1 LTLVIARIKMERSCC
16 RKASK
21 GTFMRLHEILTGLSA
36 TQVDGPTDIEI
47 TSIAYDSRAVKPGSL
62 FIAINGFHTDGR
74 AFIPQAL
81 ARGAVAVVVQPP
93 GDGGC
98 GMGDGDYSGSHPPSR
113 IPQFPTIV
121 AVENARTALAPI
133 AAAFYNHPGAA
144 MRVVGITGTDGKTT
158 TTFLTSAVLEA
169 SGRATGMLGT
179 VDFKVGARQWANET
193 RQSTPEAPEVQ
204 ALMRDMAD
212 AGCGYA
218 VLEATSHALSAR
230 WNRLGGCMFDV
241 ALLTN
246 VTHEHLDFH
255 GSVEQY
261 RRDKA
266 RLFEMLGEG
275 DKGWRTGDSAS
286 IPHPPSLIP
295 ARKARKIAIVNADD
309 PHHQMFLAAAPA
321 SAERLTYAIRSQ
333 ADVRAY
339 DVLSSAAGLRCRVET
354 PWGDTQLNL
363 KLTGDF
369 NVSNALAALTVG
381 LAEGVSLDAC
391 VAALEAIPGVRGR
404 MERIELGQPFTVLVD
419 YAHTPGAF
427 EKLMSIARPLTDG
440 QLIAVFGSAGERDR
454 EKRAIQG
461 TVAARFCDFL
471 VLTDEDPRLEDRDA
485 IIAEI
490 AQGAEQAGKRE
501 RSGYLRIP
509 DRGAAIRAAF
519 AHARPGDIVLLLGK
533 GHESCIIYG
542 DTKTPWDEAGEARA
556 ALREQGYDTDKR
568 SH

>member
-1 LTLVIARIKMERSCC
+1 
-16 RKASK
+16 
-21 GTFMRLHEILTGLSA
+21 MRLYELLAGLPDARVS
-36 TQVDGPTDIEI
+36 GPADIEI
-47 TSIAYDSRAVKPGSL
+47 TSIAYDSRAVRPGSL
-62 FIAINGFHTDGR
+62 FIAIRGFHADGR

-81 ARGAVAVVVQPP
+81 QRGAAAILVDDPQLTVGDWGLETGSNPASARQPPAIVVVPN
-93 GDGGC
+93 
-98 GMGDGDYSGSHPPSR
+98 SR
-113 IPQFPTIV
+113 V
-121 AVENARTALAPI
+121 ALAPI
-133 AAAFYNHPGAA
+133 AAAFYGYPGAA
-144 MRVVGITGTDGKTT
+144 MRVIGITGTDGKTT

-169 SGRATGMLGT
+169 SGRSTGMMGT
-179 VDFKVGARQWANET
+179 VDFKVGARQWANDT

-204 ALMRDMAD
+204 ALLRDMAD

-218 VLEATSHALSAR
+218 VVEATSHALSAR
-230 WNRLGGCMFDV
+230 WNRLGGCLFDV

-266 RLFEMLGEG
+266 RLFEMLGEDQRSSTKDQNSSG
-275 DKGWRTGDSAS
+275 LVPGPLSLAASVDKR
-286 IPHPPSLIP
+286 
-295 ARKARKIAIVNADD
+295 RKVAIANADD
-309 PHHQMFLAAAPA
+309 PHHRLFLDAAPPG
-321 SAERLTYAIRSQ
+321 AERLTYAIGSP

-339 DVLSSAAGLRCRVET
+339 DIVSSAAGLRLRAET
-354 PWGDTQLNL
+354 PWGRADLNL

-369 NVSNALAALTVG
+369 NASNALAALTVG
-381 LAEGVSLDAC
+381 LAEGLPIEAC

-427 EKLMSIARPLTDG
+427 EKLMSIVRPLTSG

-461 TVAARFCDFL
+461 AVAARFCDL
-471 VLTDEDPRLEDRDA
+471 LILTDEDPRLEDREA

-501 RSGYLRIP
+501 GRGYLRIA
-509 DRGAAIRAAF
+509 DRPAAIRAAF

-533 GHESCIIYG
+533 GHEACIIYG
-542 DTKTPWDEAGEARA
+542 ETKQPWDEAGQARA
-556 ALREQGYDTDKR
+556 ALRELGYTGI
-568 SH
+568 

>member
-1 LTLVIARIKMERSCC
+1 MYFSDLLVSDAH
-16 RKASK
+16 RKGNA
-21 GTFMRLHEILTGLSA
+21 MRLHDLLAGLPDARVSGQA
-36 TQVDGPTDIEI
+36 DIEI
-47 TSIAYDSRAVKPGSL
+47 TSIAYDSRAVRPGGL
-62 FIAINGFHTDGR
+62 FVAIRGFHADGR

-81 ARGAVAVVVQPP
+81 ERGAVAVVAETLERSNVQTFKRSALITWVQV
-93 GDGGC
+93 DN
-98 GMGDGDYSGSHPPSR
+98 
-113 IPQFPTIV
+113 T
-121 AVENARTALAPI
+121 RTALAPI
-133 AAAFYNHPGAA
+133 AAAFYGYPGAA

-169 SGRATGMLGT
+169 GGRATGMIGT
-179 VDFKVGARQWANET
+179 VDFKVGARQWANDT

-204 ALMRDMAD
+204 ALLRDMAD

-218 VLEATSHALSAR
+218 VIEATSHALSAR
-230 WNRLGGCMFDV
+230 WNRLGGCMFDT

-266 RLFEMLGEG
+266 RLFEMLNETF
-275 DKGWRTGDSAS
+275 KRSNVQTFKRSN
-286 IPHPPSLIP
+286 
-295 ARKARKIAIVNADD
+295 KIAIVNADD
-309 PHHQMFLAAAPA
+309 PHHRMFLDAAPPH
-321 SAERLTYAIRSQ
+321 AERLTYAISSP

-339 DVLSSAAGLRCRVET
+339 DVVSSAEGLRFRVET
-354 PWGDTQLNL
+354 PWGGARLNL

-381 LAEGVSLDAC
+381 LAEGVPIDAC
-391 VAALEAIPGVRGR
+391 VAALEGIPGVRGR
-404 MERIELGQPFTVLVD
+404 MERIEQGQPFTVLVD

-427 EKLMSIARPLTDG
+427 EKLMGIVRPLTSG

-461 TVAARFCDFL
+461 AVAARFCDLL
-471 VLTDEDPRLEDRDA
+471 VLTDEDPRLEDRDT

-501 RSGYLRIP
+501 GSGYLRIP
-509 DRGAAIRAAF
+509 NRPAAIRAGF
-519 AHARPGDIVLLLGK
+519 ARARRGDIVLLLGK
-533 GHESCIIYG
+533 GHEACIIYG
-542 DTKTPWDEAGEARA
+542 DEKTPWDEAGEARA
-556 ALREQGYDTDKR
+556 ALREMGYGVKG
-568 SH
+568 

>member
-1 LTLVIARIKMERSCC
+1 MQ
-16 RKASK
+16 
-21 GTFMRLHEILTGLSA
+21 LHDLLADLPSA
-36 TQVDGPTDIEI
+36 QISGSTDIEI
-47 TSIAYDSRAVKPGSL
+47 SSIAYDSRAVQPGGL

-74 AFIPQAL
+74 TYIPQAIE
-81 ARGAVAVVVQPP
+81 RGAVAVVVDRTDDEVNLQ
-93 GDGGC
+93 
-98 GMGDGDYSGSHPPSR
+98 SS
-113 IPQFPTIV
+113 TNIV
-121 AVENARTALAPI
+121 VQNTRTALAPI
-133 AAAFYNHPGAA
+133 AAAFYSHPGAS
-144 MRVVGITGTDGKTT
+144 MRMIGITGTDGKTT

-169 SGRATGMLGT
+169 SGRGTGMMGT

-204 ALMRDMAD
+204 ALLREMAD

-218 VLEATSHALSAR
+218 VVEATSHALSAR
-230 WNRLGGCMFDV
+230 WNRLGGCAFDV

-261 RRDKA
+261 RRDKT

-275 DKGWRTGDSAS
+275 VGSWELGVGGTTSNS
-286 IPHPPSLIP
+286 QLPTPNP

-309 PHHQMFLAAAPA
+309 PHHQMFLDAAPA
-321 SAERLTYAIRSQ
+321 SAERLTYAVNSP
-333 ADVRAY
+333 ADVRAS
-339 DVLSSAAGLRCRVET
+339 DLVSTAAGLRFRVDT
-354 PWGDTQLNL
+354 PWGGAQLNL
-363 KLTGDF
+363 RLTGDF
-369 NVSNALAALTVG
+369 NVLNALAALTVG
-381 LAEGVSLDAC
+381 LAEGVPIDAC

-404 MERIELGQPFTVLVD
+404 MERIDQGQPFTVLVD

-427 EKLMSIARPLTDG
+427 EKLISIVRPLTNG

-461 TVAARFCDFL
+461 AVAARFCDLL

-501 RSGYLRIP
+501 GSGYLRIP
-509 DRGAAIRAAF
+509 DRPSAIRSAF

-533 GHESCIIYG
+533 GHEACIIYG
-542 DTKTPWDEAGEARA
+542 ETKTPWDEAGEARG
-556 ALREQGYDTDKR
+556 ALRELGYGVKE
-568 SH
+568 